1 MDRIKKNFR
10 TIIQII
16 TTVIYNYNITGIF
29 NGKIKQGATK
39 GLCVPG
45 LNCYSCPAAG
55 FGCPLGAL
63 QQSYIKLK
71 RGVNTYVIGL
81 ILLFSTVFGRI
92 ICGFACPFG
101 FLQEL
106 LYRIPTKKIKASLEY
121 VRWIKYV
128 VLALFVVALP
138 ICVSII
144 KGTGYPAFCK
154 YICPQGTI
162 AGGLLMLA
170 DETLRSLLGSQF
182 IKKLIILVVILVLS
196 VFIYRPFCRIMCPLG
211 AIYGL
216 FNSIALI
223 RINVDTAKCS
233 NCGACSKQCPVSLD
247 PVKQSNHPECVRCG
261 KCIEACNQD
270 AVHYCFMNSSGGNKN
285 V

>member
-1 MDRIKKNFR
+1 MGKIKKYYR
-10 TIIQII
+10 TLIQTI
-16 TTVIYNYNITGIF
+16 TTIIYNYNLPGLFKGSIV
-29 NGKIKQGATK
+29 QGPTK
-39 GLCVPG
+39 GVCVPG

-63 QQSYIKLK
+63 QQSYMRVK

-81 ILLFSTVFGRI
+81 LLLFGALFGRI

-101 FLQEL
+101 FLQEI
-106 LYRIPTKKIKASLEY
+106 LYKIPSKKFTKSL
-121 VRWIKYV
+121 RFLSWIKYV
-128 VLALFVVALP
+128 VLVVFVLAIP

-170 DETLRSLLGSQF
+170 DETLRDLIGLSFIRKLL
-182 IKKLIILVVILVLS
+182 ILIAVLVLS
-196 VFIYRPFCRIMCPLG
+196 VFIYRPFCQIVCPLG

-216 FNSIALI
+216 FNSIALV
-223 RINVDTAKCS
+223 RINIDTDKCS
-233 NCGACSKQCPVSLD
+233 NCGACSKQCPVKLN
-247 PVKQSNHPECVRCG
+247 PVSQANHPECVRCG
-261 KCIEACNQD
+261 KCIEACDKD
-270 AVHYCFMNSSGGNKN
+270 AIHCGFRGNAI
-285 V
+285 